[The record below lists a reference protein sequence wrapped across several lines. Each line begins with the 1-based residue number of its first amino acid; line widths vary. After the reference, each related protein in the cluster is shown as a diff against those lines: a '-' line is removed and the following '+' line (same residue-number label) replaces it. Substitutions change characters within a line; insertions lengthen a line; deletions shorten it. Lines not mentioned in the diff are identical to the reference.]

1 MNDPK
6 KTNSIPLHSIMVIGK
21 VLPDNINGTHILG
34 ESTTTNNNKYVSRLP
49 TISPIKFTNSI
60 SIDSTR
66 SSLNHNDIDEYEQDT
81 TTIIHNSNNKNFNK
95 NIFTPNTATT
105 AVDSNDSRQD
115 LKLKK
120 LRQFSE
126 TIQSGKNDFD
136 DVMINHKNLQP
147 QQINFVDDNNYYG
160 EDDEGFENDE
170 VYEYNGINDNDH
182 MEYLREK
189 EKMLELEQR
198 KLLLEKEQMK
208 LRISRSAS
216 LRNFKNLS
224 PKKHNTSN
232 NFMLSR
238 SSSIH
243 SNIHDFVQPNERQSS
258 KLNNAKSMLNLRPTL
273 NNKKSTQNNGKHKEY
288 QDFQPP
294 APRKEMNFPRY
305 KSMGNLRINSMN
317 DDNKIQRKQSMYLR
331 PRVSSNSLYEQK
343 LRKKPS
349 YYSTQSNLQYD
360 SSPRHLVNDQ
370 SPRHRISDDEYR
382 PLNEEPSGIYNI
394 QGDYLDEESEEE
406 YDETF
411 YEDFD
416 MNANNNHKLL
426 MNYKPNNQQT
436 PVDYWSVPKELFS
449 YEDLQRQYNLQ
460 YDNKKYMRV
469 KLKPIQK
476 QNMHK
481 ELHLKNFE
489 ERYSNNNKYYTKMK
503 VYDPSLYM
511 NKIKDGYVSGMMRY
525 DGKEKRW
532 LGGDKTMDYLPD
544 FDSFQSNNYGSPVN
558 SNLNNYGKAKNNYH
572 KPKISMSN
580 IKMKSYPSMKNLK
593 LSSQKLDI
601 NIDTNFNAGVLS
613 KWYAYENDIQVLS
626 DRWVGDVEVDEW
638 EIYDLVR
645 SST

>member
-6 KTNSIPLHSIMVIGK
+6 KTNSIPLYSIMVIGK

-243 SNIHDFVQPNERQSS
+243 SNIHDFVQPNKRQSS

-273 NNKKSTQNNGKHKEY
+273 NNKKSTQNNGKDKEY

-426 MNYKPNNQQT
+426 MNYKPSNQQT

-469 KLKPIQK
+469 KLKPIKK

>member
-6 KTNSIPLHSIMVIGK
+6 KTNSIPLYSIMVIGK

-436 PVDYWSVPKELFS
+436 PVDYWSV
-449 YEDLQRQYNLQ
+449 
-460 YDNKKYMRV
+460 
-469 KLKPIQK
+469 
-476 QNMHK
+476 
-481 ELHLKNFE
+481 
-489 ERYSNNNKYYTKMK
+489 
-503 VYDPSLYM
+503 
-511 NKIKDGYVSGMMRY
+511 
-525 DGKEKRW
+525 
-532 LGGDKTMDYLPD
+532 
-544 FDSFQSNNYGSPVN
+544 
-558 SNLNNYGKAKNNYH
+558 
-572 KPKISMSN
+572 
-580 IKMKSYPSMKNLK
+580 
-593 LSSQKLDI
+593 
-601 NIDTNFNAGVLS
+601 
-613 KWYAYENDIQVLS
+613 
-626 DRWVGDVEVDEW
+626 
-638 EIYDLVR
+638 
-645 SST
+645 